1 MRFLTIYRH
10 WFECFGSTKHI
21 STWQNICEQL
31 GIDDDP
37 ENIDKIIVSVAR
49 CRYDVEQKHLSNYA
63 HHLVREVIR

>member
-49 CRYDVEQKHLSNYA
+49 CRYDVEQKHLSSYA

>member
-37 ENIDKIIVSVAR
+37 EKDLNRNREIM
-49 CRYDVEQKHLSNYA
+49 SNTYE
-63 HHLVREVIR
+63 LPPLDMIG

>member
-31 GIDDDP
+31 GVDDDP
-37 ENIDKIIVSVAR
+37 ENIDKLIVSVSR
-49 CRYDVEQKHLSNYA
+49 CRYDVFPDKYSDDTKI
-63 HHLVREVIR
+63 IRKDV